1 MLKILIKNLKLY
13 GYHGVRDYEKKD
25 GQYFLFNIE
34 IHIENSDYSGRD
46 KLENTLN
53 YSDVIREIKK
63 INKSKK
69 FDLLETFCQVLAK
82 RIMEMSDL
90 VERVIVKI
98 EKPSPP
104 IDEKIDTVGIEYILN
119 RGIFRSVKTVDKK
132 SDNSVGAGSNNI
144 NEAYLSLGSNT
155 GNRKLNLKRA
165 IELLGDN
172 PEINIDAVSS
182 IYETEPMYVKD
193 QGSFYNLAI
202 RVSISNLGPF
212 ELLGFIKA
220 IEYKIGRKKGG
231 TRYGP
236 RPIDIDILYFGSE
249 KIESD
254 ILQIPH
260 PGISGRRFVL
270 LPLSEIAPDIKL
282 GGSDIKTYIKKAHLP
297 EKVKVISSKVF

>member
-1 MLKILIKNLKLY
+1 MFKIFVKDLKLY
-13 GYHGVRDYEKKD
+13 GYHGVREHEKKD
-25 GQYFLFNIE
+25 GQYFLFNID
-34 IHIENSDYSGRD
+34 IHIKDSDYTGRD
-46 KLENTLN
+46 ELENTLS
-53 YSDVIREIKK
+53 YSDVIREVKK

-82 RIMEMSDL
+82 RIMEISIL
-90 VERVIVKI
+90 VESVIVRI

-104 IDEKIDTVGIEYILN
+104 IDEKLDAVGIEYILN
-119 RGIFRSVKTVDKK
+119 RGVFRPVKTVDKK
-132 SDNSVGAGSNNI
+132 SDNSIGSGSNNI

-193 QGSFYNLAI
+193 QGSFYNLVI

-220 IEYKIGRKKGG
+220 IEYKLGRKKGG

-270 LPLSEIAPDIKL
+270 LPLSEIAPDTRIEGL
-282 GGSDIKTYIKKAHLP
+282 DIKIYIKEKDLP
-297 EKVKVISSKVF
+297 GKVELISPFDI

>member
-1 MLKILIKNLKLY
+1 MFKIFVKDLKLY
-13 GYHGVRDYEKKD
+13 GYHGVREHEKKD
-25 GQYFLFNIE
+25 GQYFLFNID
-34 IHIENSDYSGRD
+34 IHIKDSDYTGRD
-46 KLENTLN
+46 ELENTLS
-53 YSDVIREIKK
+53 YSDVIREVKK

-82 RIMEMSDL
+82 RIMEISIL
-90 VERVIVKI
+90 VESVIVRI

-104 IDEKIDTVGIEYILN
+104 IDEKLDAVGIEYILN
-119 RGIFRSVKTVDKK
+119 RSVFRPVKTVDKK
-132 SDNSVGAGSNNI
+132 SDDSIGSVSNNI

-193 QGSFYNLAI
+193 QGSFYNLVI

-220 IEYKIGRKKGG
+220 IEYKLGRKKGG

-270 LPLSEIAPDIKL
+270 LPLSEIAPDTRIEGL
-282 GGSDIKTYIKKAHLP
+282 DIKIYIKEKDLP
-297 EKVKVISSKVF
+297 GKVELISPFDI